1 MIRRYGQGRVTSSAK
16 FGGQSQGGLG
26 TVNKVIVADVIKAAV
41 IDEKSIAPASA
52 KWKNIMVFR
61 KNLMKMKNIRKKQ

>member
-41 IDEKSIAPASA
+41 IDEKSIASASA
-52 KWKNIMVFR
+52 TWKKYYMDEFR
-61 KNLMKMKNIRKKQ
+61 NKQ

>member
-1 MIRRYGQGRVTSSAK
+1 MVRRDGQSRVTSSAK

-41 IDEKSIAPASA
+41 IDEKSIASASA
-52 KWKNIMVFR
+52 TWKKYYMDEFR
-61 KNLMKMKNIRKKQ
+61 NKQ